1 MILGIIFSMG
11 NIAETTIISTVS
23 EPLVLSDCATR
34 HVSIS
39 EAENHDNK

>member
-1 MILGIIFSMG
+1 MILGIIFSIG
-11 NIAETTIISTVS
+11 NIAETTITTMC
-23 EPLVLSDCATR
+23 EPLVFLDCATS